1 MKLFEQLRQLAN
13 KSGISSCAISILR
26 AEDTPPGV
34 VGLFQSKRRLRF
46 VHSLDK
52 FLVENFKA
60 IHLFF

>member
-1 MKLFEQLRQLAN
+1 MKLFEQLRQLAY

-46 VHSLDK
+46 VHSLDE
-52 FLVENFKA
+52 FW
-60 IHLFF
+60 